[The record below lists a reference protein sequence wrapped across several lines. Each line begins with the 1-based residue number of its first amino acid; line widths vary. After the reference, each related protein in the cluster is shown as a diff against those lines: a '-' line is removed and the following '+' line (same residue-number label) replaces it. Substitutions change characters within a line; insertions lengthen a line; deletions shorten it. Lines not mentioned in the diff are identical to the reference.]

1 MQHRQSQFD
10 DSESAGSLYKSKIK
24 VLEKL
29 ETSSAL
35 SDKLIKNDLRDNR
48 QVKRDLNV
56 NLITAATF
64 ESLLQFI
71 GLEVGEVTPQFDSIL
86 NQ

>member
-29 ETSSAL
+29 ETTSAL

>member
-1 MQHRQSQFD
+1 M
-10 DSESAGSLYKSKIK
+10 
-24 VLEKL
+24 EKL

-71 GLEVGEVTPQFDSIL
+71 GLEVGEVTP
-86 NQ
+86 